1 MARRPGISADTKSSR
16 ADNRLGC
23 QYLVSLARTWDQRR
37 IARLQIVINP
47 RLKST
52 LARWVPP
59 EDVLEVSLAAQTR
72 GKRLFR
78 EILCHEAAHVV
89 VWHESGPSAR
99 PHGPEWAALMRAA
112 GFNARATLSR
122 CGHRRKPTGTVRVR
136 HLCAIC
142 HFSRLAKRRMPHWRC
157 PECTAIG
164 LDGRL
169 QTERW
174 LKR

>member
-122 CGHRRKPTGTVRVR
+122 CAENRLEPFESAISVPFVTSRGLPSGACRTGAVQNAQLLGWMVGFRPSV
-136 HLCAIC
+136 
-142 HFSRLAKRRMPHWRC
+142 
-157 PECTAIG
+157 G
-164 LDGRL
+164 
-169 QTERW
+169 
-174 LKR
+174 